1 MNIFTKLVSL
11 LKSETEMVPNP
22 MDDSARVTYGGLHVS
37 KELDNFLREE
47 LVTGINIQPSLFW
60 KSLES
65 ILDTF
70 GPKNIELLAKRD
82 SLQEQIDNWHIQRK
96 DQDHNAAEYKSFLK
110 EIGYLLEEG
119 DDFSIETSD
128 VDPEIKTI
136 AGPQL
141 VVPVMNARFA
151 LNAANARWGSLY
163 DALYGTNVISE
174 EDGAE
179 RVGGYN
185 PARGSKV
192 IAFAKNFLNETVPL
206 KSGAYEDAISF
217 MILGESLQVVLSDGT
232 RTELKDTN
240 QYIGFSGDNNNPSGI
255 LLKNNNLHLE
265 IQIDKDHNIG
275 IDDLAGI
282 KDVLVESAI
291 TTIQDCEDSVAAVDA
306 ADKVIVYR
314 NWLGLMKG
322 DLKETFMKGESEMTR
337 SLNPDR
343 TYTSKDNKE
352 LTLPGRSLMLVRN
365 VGHLMTNPAV
375 LDKNGNE
382 IPEGILDAMFTIC
395 ISKHDLEKTGN
406 YSNSRKGSIYIV
418 KPKMHGPKEVKF
430 TCDLFAAVEK
440 ELSIKPL
447 SVKVGIMD
455 EERRTTVNLK
465 ECIRI
470 AKNRVIFIN
479 TGFLDRTGD
488 EIHTSMEAG
497 PMVPK
502 AEMKQQPWISAYEDW
517 NVDTGLQTGFKGKA
531 QIGKGMWAMPDEMLE
546 MYNTKAM
553 HPKAGANCAWV
564 PSPTAASL
572 HVIHYHQI
580 LVSGEQESI
589 ASRAKANLDDILTIP
604 VMTNP
609 EILSTEDIQKEL
621 DNNAQGILG
630 YVVRWIDNG
639 VGCSKVPDINNVGLM
654 EDRATCRISS
664 QHIANWLHHEL
675 CSEEQVLET
684 MKKMAIIVD
693 EQNSGDSSYQNMSP
707 NYDGVA
713 FAAACA
719 LAIEGR
725 TQPSGYTEPILHSKR
740 LDFKQ

>member
-1 MNIFTKLVSL
+1 MNIFTKIVSL
-11 LKSETEMVPNP
+11 LKSETDFVPNP
-22 MDDSARVTYGGLHVS
+22 NDNSARIKYGGLYIS
-37 KELDNFLREE
+37 KELDNFLQEE
-47 LVTGINIQPSLFW
+47 VIPGLDIQPSIFW

-70 GPKNIELLAKRD
+70 GPKNQDLLDKRTSIQKQLD
-82 SLQEQIDNWHIQRK
+82 TWHLERK
-96 DQDHNAAEYKSFLK
+96 GQPHDAEEYKSFLK
-110 EIGYLLEEG
+110 DIGYLIEEG
-119 DDFSIETSD
+119 DNFLIETSN

-163 DALYGTNVISE
+163 DALYGTNVIP
-174 EDGAE
+174 EDEGAE
-179 RVGGYN
+179 RSGGYN
-185 PARGSKV
+185 PVRGNKV
-192 IAFAKNFLNETVPL
+192 IEFAKNFLDESVPL
-206 KSGAYEDAISF
+206 KKASF
-217 MILGESLQVVLSDGT
+217 NDVVGFILLGESLQAELSDGT
-232 RTELKDTN
+232 RSELRDTN
-240 QYIGFSGDNNNPSGI
+240 QYIGYSGESNNPSGI

-265 IQIDKDHNIG
+265 IQIDREHNIG
-275 IDDLAGI
+275 RDDPAGI
-282 KDVLVESAI
+282 KDILIESAI

-306 ADKVIVYR
+306 SDKVTVYR
-314 NWLGLMKG
+314 NWLGLMRG
-322 DLKETFMKGESEMTR
+322 DLQETFVKGGSEMTR

-343 TYTSKDNKE
+343 EYTSKDNKA

-375 LDKNGNE
+375 IDKDGSE

-395 ISKHDLEKTGN
+395 IAKHDLQKTGN
-406 YSNSRKGSIYIV
+406 IINSKKGSVYIV
-418 KPKMHGPKEVKF
+418 KPKMHGPKEVQF

-440 ELSIKPL
+440 ELNIKPL

-465 ECIRI
+465 ECIRV
-470 AKNRVIFIN
+470 AKDRVIFIN

-497 PMVPK
+497 PMIPK
-502 AEMKQQPWISAYEDW
+502 AEMKEQAWISAYEDW

-546 MYNTKAM
+546 MYKTKDM

-572 HVIHYHQI
+572 HALHYHKI
-580 LVSGEQESI
+580 LVSDEQDSI

-604 VMTNP
+604 VMKDSRTLSKE
-609 EILSTEDIQKEL
+609 EIQLEL

-630 YVVRWIDNG
+630 YVVRWIDSG

-664 QHIANWLHHEL
+664 QHVANWLHHGI
-675 CSEEQVLET
+675 CSEDQVIET
-684 MKKMAIIVD
+684 MKRMAIVVD
-693 EQNSGDSSYQNMSP
+693 EQNSGDPSYTKMAP
-707 NYDGVA
+707 NFDGIA
-713 FAAACA
+713 FIAACD
-719 LAIEGR
+719 LAIKGR
-725 TQPSGYTEPILHSKR
+725 SQPSGYTEPILHSKR
-740 LDFKQ
+740 LELKN